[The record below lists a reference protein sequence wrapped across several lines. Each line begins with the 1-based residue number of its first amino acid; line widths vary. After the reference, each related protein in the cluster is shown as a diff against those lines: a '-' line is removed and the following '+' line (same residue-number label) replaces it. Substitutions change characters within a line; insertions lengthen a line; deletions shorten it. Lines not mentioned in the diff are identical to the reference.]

1 MPILDRIRLEDVYD
15 YDSDPAVLLIRHSS
29 TKTRTQ
35 SGSKHNFFRGLAKEL
50 QGPGSLVCRV
60 RRLAAG
66 APSLAPNP
74 PPPPPPVLQ
83 ALVTARILFFLI
95 TVMNTLYENFGRK

>member
-35 SGSKHNFFRGLAKEL
+35 SGSKQNLFRGLAEEL

-74 PPPPPPVLQ
+74 PPPRPLQ